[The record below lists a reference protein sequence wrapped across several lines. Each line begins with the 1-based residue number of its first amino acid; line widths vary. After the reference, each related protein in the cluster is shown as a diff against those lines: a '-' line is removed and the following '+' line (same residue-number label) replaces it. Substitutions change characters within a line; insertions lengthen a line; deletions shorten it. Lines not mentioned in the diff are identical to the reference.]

1 MLVLEALF
9 RFGSIGILLAI
20 AILILR
26 DGRHIPALRLALP
39 LIISMTCLFLSTGNE
54 NLRING
60 AAAVPLRL
68 IDMLNFIFVWW
79 FGLALFD
86 DDFKLGPRQWT
97 VAAVFTA
104 VVAPVRMAH
113 LGFDLPWA
121 YALDIPSFCIT
132 LALMAHLA
140 YRAVLGRKEDLVESR
155 RRLRVGFAVAIAL
168 VVVTSTVTER
178 VAYAIGA
185 DPYLSLFST
194 YILTFMMGLWGVLW
208 LTRLNQDALASQVL
222 PQSIIATTAID
233 PKDDETHQA
242 LVQIMETQRA
252 FAQHGLTIGGLARQL
267 ELPEHQLRVLI
278 NRSMGYRN
286 FSAFLNHYRLGEVKR
301 ALADP
306 NKSRLPILTIALEA
320 GFSSLAPFN
329 RAFKAAFDMT
339 PSDYRA
345 QSPLM
350 PDSGVAATAD
360 ITDHN

>member
-1 MLVLEALF
+1 MLVLEVLF

-20 AILILR
+20 AVLILR

-39 LIISMTCLFLSTGNE
+39 LIVSMTCLFLSTGSQE
-54 NLRING
+54 LRING

-86 DDFKLGPRQWT
+86 DDFRLGAAEWS
-97 VAAVFTA
+97 VAALFAA
-104 VVAPVRMAH
+104 VVAPVRLAH

-121 YALDIPSFCIT
+121 HVLDIPSFCIT
-132 LALMAHLA
+132 LVLMAHLA
-140 YRAVLGRKEDLVESR
+140 YRAISGRSEDLVESR

-178 VAYAIGA
+178 VAYAMNT
-185 DPYLSLFST
+185 DPFLSLFFT
-194 YILTFMMGLWGVLW
+194 YILTFAMSLWAVLW
-208 LTRLNQDALASQVL
+208 LTRLNQDALAVDVL
-222 PQSIIATTAID
+222 QQPAIAATTID
-233 PKDDETHQA
+233 TKDSDTHRA
-242 LVQIMETQRA
+242 LVQVMETERA
-252 FAQHGLTIGGLARQL
+252 FAQHGLSIGDLAHQL
-267 ELPEHQLRVLI
+267 DLPEHQLRVLI

-301 ALADP
+301 VLADP
-306 NKSRLPILTIALEA
+306 GKNRLPILTIALEA

-329 RAFKAAFDMT
+329 RAFKSAFDMT
-339 PSDYRA
+339 PSDFRA
-345 QSPLM
+345 QSALAT
-350 PDSGVAATAD
+350 DSKTVPTAK